1 MSLLSH
7 SVIHETVS
15 QNGKVIKNLDA
26 ETVSDKDAYHSD
38 FITKGNVNGTPF
50 VITNIKGILQKP
62 QRKTNKKRKS
72 VRFRTPTPHH
82 KKKARKTKSSN
93 KK

>member
-7 SVIHETVS
+7 SILHETVS
-15 QNGKVIKNLDA
+15 QNGKIIKNLDA
-26 ETVSDKDAYHSD
+26 ETVSDKDDYHMD

-50 VITNIKGILQKP
+50 VITNVKGILQKKK
-62 QRKTNKKRKS
+62 RRYNKKRKS
-72 VRFRTPTPHH
+72 VRFRTPTPHP
-82 KKKARKTKSSN
+82 KKKSRKTQSR

>member
-7 SVIHETVS
+7 SIIHETVS
-15 QNGKVIKNLDA
+15 QNGKIIKNLDA
-26 ETVSDKDAYHSD
+26 ETVSDKDDYHMD

-50 VITNIKGILQKP
+50 VITNVKGILQKNK
-62 QRKTNKKRKS
+62 RRSNKKRKS
-72 VRFRTPTPHH
+72 VRFRTPTPHP
-82 KKKARKTKSSN
+82 KKKSRKTQSR